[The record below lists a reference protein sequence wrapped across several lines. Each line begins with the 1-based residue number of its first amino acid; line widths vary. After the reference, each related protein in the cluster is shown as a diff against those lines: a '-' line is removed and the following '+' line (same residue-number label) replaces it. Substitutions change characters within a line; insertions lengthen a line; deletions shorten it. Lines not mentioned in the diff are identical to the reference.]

1 LLRAHRARLLSELG
15 ESRDE
20 RTSFVGRPFDNTP
33 VGSRDP
39 EIAEIANLCRAELL
53 MKNGKPESA
62 RRVVGQS
69 TFSLAGGL
77 EWAGA
82 IRIVADRDTNA
93 DLSALVDFPHVIE
106 LAERV
111 PVLARDD
118 DFRAIAARVK
128 EIFDARRPVLA
139 ELLDASADGSGSE
152 EAWSRLLQLY
162 AEAGALRKAREI
174 AWLRWSQGPSDAR
187 TCIQLAKTLKR
198 PEEVCERLS
207 VIHRALQRHPDNESL
222 LRLRAQDL
230 KFLGVTP

>member
-1 LLRAHRARLLSELG
+1 MTPRS
-15 ESRDE
+15 
-20 RTSFVGRPFDNTP
+20 VG
-33 VGSRDP
+33 V
-39 EIAEIANLCRAELL
+39 L
-53 MKNGKPESA
+53 
-62 RRVVGQS
+62 
-69 TFSLAGGL
+69 FSLAANSLLDGVVSAFSGGAL
-77 EWAGA
+77 
-82 IRIVADRDTNA
+82 RMDRDGER
-93 DLSALVDFPHVIE
+93 ALGGEV
-106 LAERV
+106 
-111 PVLARDD
+111 
-118 DFRAIAARVK
+118 
-128 EIFDARRPVLA
+128 DARLLA
-139 ELLDASADGSGSE
+139 ELLDASADGSGSD